1 VEEVLCVF
9 AVSTRSWCVLFHHTW
24 YLFGYLKFFVAVFLS
39 VPFVVVF
46 GVLSCS
52 VLVVVLSSL
61 TVSINASVWSL
72 VVILR
77 FFPWCSL
84 PSGLVAM
91 NPPLVLLLVFGSVSL
106 FLVSLFCSPCISS
119 VRFLLLAW
127 LY

>member
-1 VEEVLCVF
+1 MEEVLCVF

-61 TVSINASVWSL
+61 TVL
-72 VVILR
+72 LMR
-77 FFPWCSL
+77 LC
-84 PSGLVAM
+84 G
-91 NPPLVLLLVFGSVSL
+91 LLLLFFVS
-106 FLVSLFCSPCISS
+106 FPGVPFRP
-119 VRFLLLAW
+119 VW
-127 LY
+127 